1 MCPLSSNR
9 GGLQFGWEKTPD
21 PKKAWISVIVATGL
35 TLISAFLGIPLIK
48 RNVQRDLDAQEETRR

>member
-1 MCPLSSNR
+1 MHLSCR

-21 PKKAWISVIVATGL
+21 PTKAWISVVVATGL
-35 TLISAFLGIPLIK
+35 TLLSIFLGIPLLK